1 MSRDRIR
8 EQTTRNYNKLLGV
21 EIKGIGSYLPEKV
34 LKNSDLEKMMDTSD
48 EWITSRTGIK
58 ARHVASDE
66 QATSDLGAEAALNA
80 INDAGLIPE
89 DIDLII
95 LATATPDHFISASA
109 SIIQHKIKAGECA
122 CYDIAAGCSGF
133 VYGIVIGAQ
142 YVQNGK
148 FDNVLVIGSETL
160 SRFLNWDDRNS
171 AVLFGDGA
179 GAVVLSKS
187 SDPKRGFL
195 NFCITSNPDGGE
207 HLTLP
212 AGGSA
217 CFTSAET
224 VNSKKHTVHM
234 NGKEVFKFATT
245 WGTNV
250 AAALV
255 EGSLEGIND
264 GISYFIP
271 HQANERIN
279 LSICKRLN
287 LDSNKM
293 LSNIA
298 TTGNTSSASIPL
310 VMDQEI
316 KKGTFKKG
324 DSLLAVGFGAGLTA
338 AGFIY
343 RF

>member
-8 EQTTRNYNKLLGV
+8 EQTSRNYNKLLGV
-21 EIKGIGSYLPEKV
+21 EIKGIGSYLPEKI
-34 LKNSDLEKMMDTSD
+34 LTNSDLEKFMDTND

-58 ARHVASDE
+58 SRHIASDE
-66 QATSDLGAEAALNA
+66 QATSDLGSEAALKA
-80 INDAGLIPE
+80 IKDAGITPE

-109 SIIQHKIKAGECA
+109 AIIQHKIKAGECA

-133 VYGIVIGAQ
+133 VYGVVIGAQ

-148 FDNVLVIGSETL
+148 YNNVLVIGSETL
-160 SRFLNWDDRNS
+160 SRFLDWEDRNS

-187 SDPKRGFL
+187 SDPEKGFL
-195 NFCITSNPDGGE
+195 NFCITSNPEGGKY
-207 HLTLP
+207 LTLP

-217 CFTSAET
+217 CYTTMET
-224 VNSKKHTVHM
+224 ANSKKHKVHM
-234 NGKEVFKFATT
+234 NRKEVFKFATT

-250 AAALV
+250 ASALV
-255 EGSLEGIND
+255 ENSFEGIDD

-279 LSICKRLN
+279 QSICKRLN

-324 DSLLAVGFGAGLTA
+324 NSLLAVGFGAGLTA